1 MAKSKKPISTIAYDE
16 QVLKDT
22 LQAKLEKD
30 ELQFYAY
37 IKHNGEGDGL
47 SECKDHFH
55 VFVLPNTGIDAM
67 VFKRSFH
74 DKDGRNTT
82 INWVPSKFIEWL
94 LYVLHDT
101 EYLSEKGLQRKYHY
115 SLESVVTSDAK
126 DLDRMICEN
135 PVPESVR
142 IRRQIQAGY
151 TFEEMFISGSV
162 KPSNACGVSVLKKNL
177 YFSKKE
183 NGKDGSKE
191 C

>member
-82 INWVPSKFIEWL
+82 INWVPFNKF
-94 LYVLHDT
+94 
-101 EYLSEKGLQRKYHY
+101 
-115 SLESVVTSDAK
+115 
-126 DLDRMICEN
+126 
-135 PVPESVR
+135 
-142 IRRQIQAGY
+142 
-151 TFEEMFISGSV
+151 
-162 KPSNACGVSVLKKNL
+162 
-177 YFSKKE
+177 
-183 NGKDGSKE
+183 
-191 C
+191 